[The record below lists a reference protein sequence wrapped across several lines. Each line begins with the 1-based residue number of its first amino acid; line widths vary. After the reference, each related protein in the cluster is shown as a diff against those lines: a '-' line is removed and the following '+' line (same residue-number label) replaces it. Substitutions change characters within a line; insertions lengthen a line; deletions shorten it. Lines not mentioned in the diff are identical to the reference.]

1 MGPGGLGCTLLPY
14 PAMEQLATLKA
25 TKFEVSP
32 TGIATVTLSRPASL
46 NALSGDLN
54 REVEHHFQVTQPR
67 CWLAC
72 SWCLAG

>member
-1 MGPGGLGCTLLPY
+1 
-14 PAMEQLATLKA
+14 MEQLPTLKA

-67 CWLAC
+67 CWLARGA
-72 SWCLAG
+72 WRADRRALRAVLRPE